1 MITLTVINNK
11 GGVGKSFL
19 STQFAFYCAL
29 KRGLRT
35 LFIDL
40 DPQAHSSNCLFD
52 SKLFEPANV
61 SSGLLMQQGGLRTTG
76 AARLLVRADTNLEE
90 LERSGEEAHNGFVE
104 NLLNSL
110 NEVKDDFDICIIDT
124 NPSYDIR
131 QIAALLAATHYVCP
145 VNLKQEALEGVEM
158 LLGRAQEVSTI
169 NEKLQFAGLV
179 LNMVERKPYQIENFK
194 QLWVLAK
201 DLILKQ
207 ENGLKPAWILNRNEY
222 AAAQGQHRPVWVS
235 KNSKPGEAWYEL
247 RTVFLNLAAALNLP
261 ENNPLRVVWNE
272 DGSLGVVNSSRE
284 DN

>member
-76 AARLLVRADTNLEE
+76 APRLLVRADTNLEE

-104 NLLNSL
+104 NLSG
-110 NEVKDDFDICIIDT
+110 D
-124 NPSYDIR
+124 
-131 QIAALLAATHYVCP
+131 
-145 VNLKQEALEGVEM
+145 
-158 LLGRAQEVSTI
+158 
-169 NEKLQFAGLV
+169 AG
-179 LNMVERKPYQIENFK
+179 
-194 QLWVLAK
+194 
-201 DLILKQ
+201 
-207 ENGLKPAWILNRNEY
+207 G
-222 AAAQGQHRPVWVS
+222 G
-235 KNSKPGEAWYEL
+235 
-247 RTVFLNLAAALNLP
+247 
-261 ENNPLRVVWNE
+261 
-272 DGSLGVVNSSRE
+272 
-284 DN
+284 